1 MAINGNPSPATIT
14 TKYWIKEP
22 YAKMEGTSGGITQT
36 TIMRPEGVYIYNSS
50 NGTYVKT
57 SSETPLSQ
65 QNFNDF
71 LKQVKEN
78 KNYQV
83 IGKETINGKTS
94 TILSYTNTSMGMNV
108 DTKMWIWNEKGLP
121 LKMEMTM
128 TFGSAVS
135 TTTILMDNF
144 SFADIPDSTFNI
156 S

>member
-1 MAINGNPSPATIT
+1 MTVNGNSSLITIT
-14 TKYWIKEP
+14 TKYWFKEP
-22 YAKMEGTSGGITQT
+22 YAKMEQTSGGVTQT
-36 TIMRPEGVYIYNSS
+36 TIIRPQGVYVYNPS
-50 NGTYVKT
+50 NDTYVKT
-57 SSETPLSQ
+57 SSETPPSQ
-65 QNFNDF
+65 QNFNNF
-71 LKQVKEN
+71 LKQIKED

-83 IGKETINGKTS
+83 IGKETINGKPS
-94 TILSYTNTSMGMNV
+94 TILSWTNSTMGMNINA
-108 DTKMWIWNEKGLP
+108 KMWIWNEKGLP

>member
-1 MAINGNPSPATIT
+1 
-14 TKYWIKEP
+14 
-22 YAKMEGTSGGITQT
+22 
-36 TIMRPEGVYIYNSS
+36 
-50 NGTYVKT
+50 
-57 SSETPLSQ
+57 
-65 QNFNDF
+65 
-71 LKQVKEN
+71 
-78 KNYQV
+78 
-83 IGKETINGKTS
+83 
-94 TILSYTNTSMGMNV
+94 MNV